1 MKLKKSELK
10 VVDSTKR
17 LTLIKADNISLG
29 EKVYAELEEMIATLQ
44 FEPGQVL
51 SESELSKMLQVSRTP
66 IGEALQRLARE
77 GLVNILPRRGIV
89 VTDNSPICSL
99 VV

>member
-1 MKLKKSELK
+1 VKLKKSELK

-17 LTLIKADNISLG
+17 LTLIKADNISMG

-66 IGEALQRLARE
+66 IG
-77 GLVNILPRRGIV
+77 GN
-89 VTDNSPICSL
+89 C
-99 VV
+99 